1 MWGPAAV
8 WAAVLFLLS
17 SWPNPVGPSWLH
29 VSDKVVHFVLFAVLG
44 GALGFGRQWSGG
56 NVPHWLVICVGMLYG
71 AMDEWHQALVPN
83 RVPSLADWYADV
95 SGVLLGYLLVTLLA
109 KRVGP
114 PSGALSQAD

>member
-1 MWGPAAV
+1 MWGPALV

-17 SWPNPVGPSWLH
+17 SWPNPTGPAWLQ

-44 GALGFGRQWSGG
+44 GALGLGRQWSGG
-56 NVPHWLVICVGMLYG
+56 AVPHWLVIGVGMLYG

-95 SGVLLGYLLVTLLA
+95 GGVLFGYLVVTLLA
-109 KRVGP
+109 KRVGSM
-114 PSGALSQAD
+114 SGALSQAD

>member
-1 MWGPAAV
+1 MWGPALV

-17 SWPNPVGPSWLH
+17 SWPNPTGPSWLQ

-56 NVPHWLVICVGMLYG
+56 SVPHWLVIGVGMLYG

-83 RVPSLADWYADV
+83 RVPSLGDWYADV
-95 SGVLLGYLLVTLLA
+95 AGVLFGYVVITLLA
-109 KRVGP
+109 KRVGS
-114 PSGALSQAD
+114 PSGALSQAE

>member
-17 SWPNPVGPSWLH
+17 SWPNPAGPSWLH

-44 GALGFGRQWSGG
+44 AALGFGRQWSGG
-56 NVPHWLVICVGMLYG
+56 TVPHWVVIGVGMLYG

-83 RVPSLADWYADV
+83 RVPSLGDWYADV
-95 SGVLLGYLLVTLLA
+95 GGVLLGYVVVTLLA